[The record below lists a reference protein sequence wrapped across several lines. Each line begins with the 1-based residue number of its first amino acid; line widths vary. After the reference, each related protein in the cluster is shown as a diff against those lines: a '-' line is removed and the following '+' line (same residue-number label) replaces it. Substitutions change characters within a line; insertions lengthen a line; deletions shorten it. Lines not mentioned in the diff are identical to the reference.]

1 MPLPAPV
8 DPRLKAQVLA
18 ELATGAPLKAI
29 ARKHGLST
37 TAIRRWRDEA
47 GLSRVFTQEQ
57 QADVGAALDR
67 YLCAVIEGL
76 KLQFEHTL
84 KSNWFADHGIDDYL
98 KLLRAHQDGIARVV
112 EAQTG
117 AAEDEQPT
125 PIRRAV

>member
-1 MPLPAPV
+1 
-8 DPRLKAQVLA
+8 VLG
-18 ELATGAPLKAI
+18 ELAAGGPLKSL
-29 ARKHGLST
+29 ARKYGLST
-37 TAIRRWRDEA
+37 PTLRRWRDEA
-47 GLSRVFTQEQ
+47 GLSRVFTPDQ

-67 YLCAVIEGL
+67 YLCAVIAGL
-76 KLQFEHTL
+76 QLQFEHTL

-125 PIRRAV
+125 PLRRAV